1 MLRDVDVGASPSHQ
15 AVDRALQ
22 VLEHLGRHP
31 AGLTLLELSSATGV
45 PKPSLHRILASMRA
59 RGFAAQLQSGG
70 VYVLGPAALEAA
82 FTFHAKLDLRQLLH
96 PLVLQV
102 NRAFGQTAHLAVLSG
117 PMIVYVDKLEADI
130 GVRITSVVGGRNP
143 AHATGVGKAL
153 LAHELPDDTAVRRW
167 VAANGPLGKR
177 TERTATTASALSKEL
192 RETRRRGYAIDDEE
206 SELGVFCVAAR
217 VPLVFGDLTPP
228 TAISV
233 TGLKQRMVEMGIER
247 IATDLLHL
255 IRSFEFASAPTGSI
269 DTTRTTSGESA

>member
-1 MLRDVDVGASPSHQ
+1 MLRAVDVAASPSHQ

-31 AGLTLLELSSATGV
+31 AGLTLQELSSATGV

-82 FTFHAKLDLRQLLH
+82 FTFHAKFDLRQLLH
-96 PLVLQV
+96 PLVVAV
-102 NRAFGQTAHLAVLSG
+102 NDTFGQTAHLAVLSG
-117 PMIVYVDKLEADI
+117 PMIVYIDKLEADI

-153 LAHELPDDTAVRRW
+153 LVQELPDDAAVRRW
-167 VAANGPLGKR
+167 VTEHGPLAK
-177 TERTATTASALSKEL
+177 RTATTATTATALAKEL
-192 RETRRRGYAIDDEE
+192 RDTRERGYAIDDEE
-206 SELGVFCVAAR
+206 SEMGVLCVAAR

-228 TAISV
+228 TAVSV

-247 IATDLLHL
+247 IAKELLGL
-255 IRSFEFASAPTGSI
+255 IQSFEFASA
-269 DTTRTTSGESA
+269 TT